1 VCDRCGETL
10 QAGVEAADW
19 LLDDVLRVPIE
30 KALNPLHPVQFVTMV
45 RRVARALRAKVAPI
59 ENATADEAAQIVDA
73 NWPEMSAAKRTA
85 KMHEI
90 EELLAASGEKELPGL
105 RATFEISAD
114 QIIPPTRKQ
123 LVKRYDLAIETDLT
137 KRDLDTAESLRET
150 SALFVRN
157 NYGEIGKRLS
167 TKARDIVAA
176 GLEKG
181 LGRDDIS
188 EELAITM
195 KAAKRSDAYWNFT
208 ATTFSNRA
216 RNFTQVHALD
226 DAGIRAYSPS
236 AILDEVTSETCRFL
250 NGQQF
255 PVDKSVKRIK
265 QVQES
270 DDPESIVDQMP
281 WIQKGKN
288 DDGQDILYYKR
299 GTRSHTVAVIDEPGE
314 GVKDKIGTYSEAM
327 ASETMMKA
335 GIGMPPY
342 HGSCRTTIIPVF

>member
-1 VCDRCGETL
+1 MCDVCAL
-10 QAGVEAADW
+10 QDGVEAADW
-19 LLDDVLRVPIE
+19 LLEDLFRVPIE
-30 KALNPLHPVQFVTMV
+30 KALNPLHPLQFVTMI
-45 RRVARALRAKVAPI
+45 RRVARALRASAAPI
-59 ENATADEAAQIVDA
+59 EQETADEAVRLVDA
-73 NWPEMSAAKRTA
+73 NWPELSAAQRTS
-85 KMHEI
+85 KLREI
-90 EELLAASGEKELPGL
+90 EDLLATAGEKQLPGL
-105 RATFEISAD
+105 QATFEVSAG

-123 LVKRYDLAIETDLT
+123 LVKRYDLAIETSLT
-137 KRDLDTAESLRET
+137 ARDLETAASLRET

-167 TKARDIVAA
+167 AKARDIVAA
-176 GLEKG
+176 GLEEG

-188 EELAITM
+188 GDLAIAM

-236 AILDEVTSETCRFL
+236 AVLDEVTSETCRFL
-250 NGQQF
+250 NGQEF
-255 PVDKSVKRIK
+255 PVDKSVKKIK

-288 DDGQDILYYKR
+288 DDGDDVLYYKKGER
-299 GTRSHTVAVIDEPGE
+299 THQVAVIDEPGE
-314 GVKDKIGTYSEAM
+314 GVKDKIGTYSDAM
-327 ASETMMKA
+327 ASETLMKA